1 MLKTHNELIFRRKKI
16 FENFFFRLNF
26 FWDLAI
32 FEKMSA
38 PFTQLD
44 CPLEP
49 VLPTSRP
56 TYVPNITLL
65 SAFVWELEVLKVG
78 QNRDFSRF
86 LTNFEFLYYGQH
98 FEI

>member
-1 MLKTHNELIFRRKKI
+1 
-16 FENFFFRLNF
+16 
-26 FWDLAI
+26 
-32 FEKMSA
+32 MSA
-38 PFTQLD
+38 PFTQLG
-44 CPLEP
+44 CALER
-49 VLPTSRP
+49 VLPTSRS

-78 QNRDFSRF
+78 QNRDFPRF